1 MLLFDLG
8 TGRRL
13 FVTAHHL
20 VIDGVSWRVLMSD
33 LDTAYRQAL
42 AGDPVDLGARTTS
55 YQEWARRL
63 AEHTEAGRFDGELD
77 RWASVEIMPIPL
89 DGGGENTV
97 ASTATL
103 SAELSVAETTTL
115 LRTVPAAYRTR
126 INDVLLAA
134 AAQVLCRWTGR
145 DRVAITL
152 EGHGREDLFDDVD
165 LSRTV
170 GWFTTLF
177 PVSLIVP
184 PDGGWAEVIRLVRRQ
199 LRAVPGRGLGYGA
212 LRYLRAAPQLA
223 GAVLPEISFNYLG
236 QFDAAAGDGSGP
248 FGADLLPIG
257 EDQDPA
263 ATRPWLIELAGSVH
277 NGQLGF
283 SWTYST
289 NLHRESTIRR
299 LADEFLQ
306 ALREI
311 GGTA

>member
-1 MLLFDLG
+1 MYDTTLGWRFPNPRMEELFPLEAMG
-8 TGRRL
+8 ETGENVAER
-13 FVTAHHL
+13 FA
-20 VIDGVSWRVLMSD
+20 VSRGD
-33 LDTAYRQAL
+33 QDAFAL
-42 AGDPVDLGARTTS
+42 QSQQR
-55 YQEWARRL
+55 WA
-63 AEHTEAGRFDGELD
+63 AANEAGRFDDELD
-77 RWASVEIMPIPL
+77 RWASVEVMPIPL
-89 DGGGENTV
+89 DGTGENTV

-145 DRVAITL
+145 DRVAITM

-177 PVSLIVP
+177 PVSLIIP
-184 PDGGWAEVIRLVRRQ
+184 ADGGWAGVIRLVRRQ
-199 LRAVPGRGLGYGA
+199 LRTVPGRGLGYGA

-223 GAVLPEISFNYLG
+223 GAALPEISFNYLG
-236 QFDAAAGDGSGP
+236 QFDAAAGDGGGP
-248 FGADLLPIG
+248 FGADLPPIG

-263 ATRPWLIELAGSVH
+263 ARRPFLIEVAGSVH
-277 NGQLGF
+277 NGQMGF
-283 SWTYST
+283 SWTWST

-299 LADEFLQ
+299 LADEFLA

-311 GGTA
+311 GGAA